1 MMALLRDRKSRG
13 KEILRRVEGEAKMIM
28 KIGRKRERE
37 RGGSDAGGGGTGS
50 RVKK

>member
-28 KIGRKRERE
+28 KIGRKRERGE
-37 RGGSDAGGGGTGS
+37 VMLVVGEQDRE
-50 RVKK
+50 